1 MRSCQVMPASTSGQV
16 GLDNQVL
23 ATKVEAMSLSVWLTE
38 QLPLLLALPFVLL
51 AIAYQLMQ

>member
-1 MRSCQVMPASTSGQV
+1 MPASTSGQV

-38 QLPLLLALPFVLL
+38 QLPLLLALPFVLM